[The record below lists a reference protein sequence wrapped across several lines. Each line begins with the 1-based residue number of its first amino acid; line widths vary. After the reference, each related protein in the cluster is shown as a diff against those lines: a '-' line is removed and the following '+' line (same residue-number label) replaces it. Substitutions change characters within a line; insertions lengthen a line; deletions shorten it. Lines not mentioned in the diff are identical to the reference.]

1 MLVEKRRKVNW
12 RVKRRVSCCQDVVMS
27 SAAGLRNGRRDGSI
41 LCRVSA
47 AGSIIG
53 KREKEF
59 GTGRRSDVRDGRKE
73 TIVFLLLIIFS
84 YGVGDGR
91 FPFLRKEDEEMIVP
105 SSSPIPSDEKNWD
118 GTFPIGGDNFLVRN
132 TTSGPATNKCNWQP
146 DDNNRISSSSV
157 CRLVVFL
164 HIDWRPAQ
172 PSPANQKESK
182 REKTSRWNLW
192 TVLDWMKSRSSHSK
206 RELLGCW

>member
-1 MLVEKRRKVNW
+1 
-12 RVKRRVSCCQDVVMS
+12 MS

-47 AGSIIG
+47 AGSMIG

-132 TTSGPATNKCNWQP
+132 TTPGPATNKCN
-146 DDNNRISSSSV
+146 
-157 CRLVVFL
+157 
-164 HIDWRPAQ
+164 
-172 PSPANQKESK
+172 
-182 REKTSRWNLW
+182 
-192 TVLDWMKSRSSHSK
+192 
-206 RELLGCW
+206 